1 VSNISSHTTSRA
13 QPQHHPASTSLCAQS
28 HNPAEASPVDSGHRA
43 PNHCANNP
51 ERYARQLVLPAIGSA
66 GQQRIRAARVAILG
80 IGALG
85 TVSASLLSR
94 AGVGFLRLVDR
105 DYVGLG
111 NLQRGTLFTEDDVRA
126 LLPKAVAAQ
135 RHLEQVN
142 ADVEVKA
149 VCTDINPSSILNLI
163 KDVDLVLD
171 GTDNFELRFLLN
183 EACHKLG
190 IPWVHGAA
198 LSTTGTCMTILP
210 QGPCLCCLMP
220 LSPPPGSYETCAT
233 AGILGS
239 TTTAVAALQCAEAL
253 KLLTGAPVD
262 EGAYRLLDVWNG
274 TLDTIEVQKAP
285 NCKVCGQ
292 KDYSRLNKPS
302 GAYCTSLCGR
312 DEIQVVPQVGIQ
324 VDLDAIA
331 RRLAKLGTVEH
342 TPYLLDF
349 TTDNLSFKLF
359 NDGRAL
365 FKDID
370 DEATAKSLYAEYI
383 GL

>member
-1 VSNISSHTTSRA
+1 
-13 QPQHHPASTSLCAQS
+13 
-28 HNPAEASPVDSGHRA
+28 
-43 PNHCANNP
+43 
-51 ERYARQLVLPAIGSA
+51 
-66 GQQRIRAARVAILG
+66 
-80 IGALG
+80 
-85 TVSASLLSR
+85 VSASLLCR

-111 NLQRGTLFTEDDVRA
+111 NLQRGTLFTEDDVHG

-135 RHLEQVN
+135 KHLEQVN

-198 LSTTGTCMTILP
+198 LGTTGTCMTILP

-253 KLLTGAPVD
+253 KLLTGTPVD
-262 EGAYRLLDVWNG
+262 EGVYRLLDVWNG

-312 DEIQVVPQVGIQ
+312 DEIQVVPQVGLQ

-370 DEATAKSLYAEYI
+370 DEATVKSLYAEYI